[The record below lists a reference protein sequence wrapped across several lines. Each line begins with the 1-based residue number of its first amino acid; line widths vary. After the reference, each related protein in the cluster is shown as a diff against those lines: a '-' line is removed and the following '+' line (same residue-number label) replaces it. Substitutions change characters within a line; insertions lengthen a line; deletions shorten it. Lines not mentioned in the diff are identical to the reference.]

1 MSVIAQFYSVRGI
14 EAVAARNISSTITN
28 LFAAIYIQLGVC
40 ISIMIG
46 AKLGA
51 NKLKEARC
59 LDNKLIFFAVM
70 ASVGVGLIALP
81 LAKFFPLLYNTEDSI
96 RELSGFMIVIQC
108 ICMPLWSYTNACYF
122 TLRSGGKTGLT
133 FLFDFGFTWIL
144 VIPLGYVLSYHTSL
158 DIHILFAVLNL
169 IEIVKVIIGFFMIRS
184 DIWMNNIV
192 DDMTEKEV
200 YE

>member
-1 MSVIAQFYSVRGI
+1 M
-14 EAVAARNISSTITN
+14 
-28 LFAAIYIQLGVC
+28 
-40 ISIMIG
+40 
-46 AKLGA
+46 
-51 NKLKEARC
+51 
-59 LDNKLIFFAVM
+59 
-70 ASVGVGLIALP
+70 
-81 LAKFFPLLYNTEDSI
+81 LL
-96 RELSGFMIVIQC
+96 R
-108 ICMPLWSYTNACYF
+108 
-122 TLRSGGKTGLT
+122 RSGGKTGLT